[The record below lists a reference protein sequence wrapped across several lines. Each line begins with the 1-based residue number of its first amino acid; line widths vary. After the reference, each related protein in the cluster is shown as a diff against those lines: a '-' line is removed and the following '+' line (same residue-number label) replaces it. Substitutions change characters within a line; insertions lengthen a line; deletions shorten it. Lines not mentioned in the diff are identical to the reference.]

1 MSLVKILCAT
11 AIAAPLLSFTTPG
24 VADPGLLKIYQR
36 NLAHQKLPKT
46 KAAIPAKDFNGS
58 TIEDSKRHRKKCWAR
73 SENLWMRSGRRSG
86 TRNSE

>member
-11 AIAAPLLSFTTPG
+11 AIAASLLSFTTPG

-46 KAAIPAKDFNGS
+46 KAALPAKDFNGS
-58 TIEDSKRHRKKCWAR
+58 TIEDSKRHRKKMLGAV
-73 SENLWMRSGRRSG
+73 GRFMDAQRQKV
-86 TRNSE
+86 RDPQF